1 MPSIPP
7 GVTAATTTLIQ
18 AYAHAYA
25 NELIPILDTYPLGG
39 LLFIGLIAVMT
50 RKT

>member
-18 AYAHAYA
+18 AYA
-25 NELIPILDTYPLGG
+25 NELIPILDAYPLGG
-39 LLFIGLIAVMT
+39 LLFIGLIAVIM

>member
-7 GVTAATTTLIQ
+7 GVTAVTTLIE

-25 NELIPILDTYPLGG
+25 NELIPILDAYPLGG
-39 LLFIGLIAVMT
+39 LLFIGLIAVM
-50 RKT
+50 RKTQT